1 MNNNYYEEYELML
14 GISTLKKIY
23 FEKII
28 DPYKKSEK
36 IVDLHAHTNY
46 SDGELS
52 PYDLIKLAIE
62 KRISTIAITDHN
74 TIEGV
79 KNLNKNDPLI
89 TDSGIK
95 IINGIELSAQMTKGK
110 MHILGYDIDINNKD
124 LNDNLKNLKTI
135 SLNSVLSIIEQIKRD
150 YGITFSYD
158 DLVELINSNH
168 NLGRPDIAK
177 LCVKNG
183 YSNTIDEAFIKY
195 LNDAYKKTIELN
207 NKPTFEKCINLIKN
221 SNGLSVLA
229 HPNSLKLDEKE
240 FLIMLKK
247 LIDAGL
253 NGIEVYHSS
262 HSKKD
267 IEYYLEI
274 AKKYNLLV
282 SGGSDFHGKNVK
294 PEIEL
299 GTGKKNNLKIKKLSI
314 LSQIK

>member
-23 FEKII
+23 FKKII

-195 LNDAYKKTIELN
+195 LK
-207 NKPTFEKCINLIKN
+207 
-221 SNGLSVLA
+221 SVW
-229 HPNSLKLDEKE
+229 
-240 FLIMLKK
+240 
-247 LIDAGL
+247 
-253 NGIEVYHSS
+253 
-262 HSKKD
+262 
-267 IEYYLEI
+267 
-274 AKKYNLLV
+274 
-282 SGGSDFHGKNVK
+282 
-294 PEIEL
+294 
-299 GTGKKNNLKIKKLSI
+299 
-314 LSQIK
+314 

>member
-1 MNNNYYEEYELML
+1 M
-14 GISTLKKIY
+14 
-23 FEKII
+23 
-28 DPYKKSEK
+28 
-36 IVDLHAHTNY
+36 A
-46 SDGELS
+46 
-52 PYDLIKLAIE
+52 
-62 KRISTIAITDHN
+62 
-74 TIEGV
+74 
-79 KNLNKNDPLI
+79 
-89 TDSGIK
+89 
-95 IINGIELSAQMTKGK
+95 KGK

-299 GTGKKNNLKIKKLSI
+299 GTGKNNNLKIKKLSI